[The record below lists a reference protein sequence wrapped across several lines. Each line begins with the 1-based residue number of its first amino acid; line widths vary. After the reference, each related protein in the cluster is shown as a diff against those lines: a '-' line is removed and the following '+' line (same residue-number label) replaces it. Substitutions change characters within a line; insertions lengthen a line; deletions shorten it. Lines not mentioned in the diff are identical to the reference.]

1 MKQVKPSQQLNRK
14 KENCWPQAL
23 ILFPS
28 ATHNLVL
35 DHPAVLKVCRY
46 VGHHAQRL
54 LSSNPSLIASNR
66 NSLAVV
72 AYQIL
77 TLAHDYSLLM
87 ALKRITKVLTT
98 SSTTALEYSLGSL
111 ASCLTTV

>member
-1 MKQVKPSQQLNRK
+1 
-14 KENCWPQAL
+14 
-23 ILFPS
+23 
-28 ATHNLVL
+28 LVL
-35 DHPAVLKVCRY
+35 NHPAVLKVCRY
-46 VGHHAQRL
+46 VGHHAHPL

-77 TLAHDYSLLM
+77 THAHDYSLLM

-98 SSTTALEYSLGSL
+98 SSTTTLEILCELPHHRLTPLAAL
-111 ASCLTTV
+111 ATDPR